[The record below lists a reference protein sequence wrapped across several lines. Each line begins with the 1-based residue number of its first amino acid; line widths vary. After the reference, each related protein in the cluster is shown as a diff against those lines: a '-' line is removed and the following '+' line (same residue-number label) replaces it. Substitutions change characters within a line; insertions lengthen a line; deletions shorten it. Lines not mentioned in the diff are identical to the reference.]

1 MHCHSLFK
9 GIFLTHRS
17 NPNLL
22 YPLHWQADFL
32 SSHHL
37 GTPCV
42 CGQGSL
48 ECCAV
53 HGVANSWTQLSDWT
67 KLMYAYIYIY
77 IYVYEVSHYFFK
89 KLKNSILSFLAFI
102 EMSVLLEWP
111 IENWGGKMLLF
122 LYFVVYYFC
131 IYTVVYFW
139 SIHENQDKFMLAS
152 TIENGNTICV
162 HYFWKSSALPKHE
175 HCWNTVKMEHLAF
188 STVTRK

>member
-1 MHCHSLFK
+1 MCVDREAWSAVQSMGSQIVGHNWVTELNWCMH
-9 GIFLTHRS
+9 
-17 NPNLL
+17 
-22 YPLHWQADFL
+22 
-32 SSHHL
+32 
-37 GTPCV
+37 
-42 CGQGSL
+42 
-48 ECCAV
+48 
-53 HGVANSWTQLSDWT
+53 
-67 KLMYAYIYIY
+67 IY

-139 SIHENQDKFMLAS
+139 SIHEKQDKFMLAS